1 MTTGDRG
8 KGTKAAAAGTPAP
21 KAKKG
26 KPTKGAAKKFMS
38 KTELA
43 EMAKQNELADTTA
56 LENTIRVGITATQ
69 LHGCYLEDTATMK
82 AILRKIIA
90 RKCTVRDAFG
100 EPTKETST
108 RPARSSLT
116 VDHQKHYMMLKC
128 LEAKVAQLRLQV
140 NHNTNSPG

>member
-38 KTELA
+38 KTELV

-56 LENTIRVGITATQ
+56 LENTIKSGSRQRNCTA
-69 LHGCYLEDTATMK
+69 AT
-82 AILRKIIA
+82 
-90 RKCTVRDAFG
+90 
-100 EPTKETST
+100 
-108 RPARSSLT
+108 
-116 VDHQKHYMMLKC
+116 
-128 LEAKVAQLRLQV
+128 
-140 NHNTNSPG
+140 